1 LRAAAQSPSE
11 NVYVVSHIDVTPDHA
26 ADTAKLLKEFAAD
39 SRKDTGV
46 VRFEVM
52 LQDGRTNHFTIVE
65 VWRNRQAFEAHSA
78 LDHTKKYREQL
89 HAYLGS
95 PYDERTAR
103 AAAIGGAANSG
114 CSRLYS
120 RLSPRRNAAAA
131 SIGRPTNS

>member
-1 LRAAAQSPSE
+1 MTRRIIPVLALIFLACFRSTAQSPGE

-39 SRKDTGV
+39 SRKDPGV

-78 LDHTKKYREQL
+78 LEHTKRYREQL
-89 HAYLGS
+89 HGYLGS
-95 PYDERTAR
+95 PYDERLHA
-103 AAAIGGAANSG
+103 
-114 CSRLYS
+114 L
-120 RLSPRRNAAAA
+120 LP
-131 SIGRPTNS
+131 